1 MFRRFSNRT
10 REGADFLLCAQL
22 SSIEDNFKGFIDDIG
37 VFSCD
42 VFSLTW
48 SNPVGKSDSMKRFN
62 SQGLLS
68 VELRLMFVRHIHF
81 TLVGVFLFFNSTES
95 LAVVGGG
102 RRGGGSTQS

>member
-1 MFRRFSNRT
+1 MEQERAHTTCLACR
-10 REGADFLLCAQL
+10 LLKL
-22 SSIEDNFKGFIDDIG
+22 SFIEDNFKGFIDDIG

-68 VELRLMFVRHIHF
+68 VELRLLFVRHIHF
-81 TLVGVFLFFNSTES
+81 TLVGVFLLFQ
-95 LAVVGGG
+95 LY
-102 RRGGGSTQS
+102 

>member
-1 MFRRFSNRT
+1 MENTVELTPTNDQPILSAWAGVLRRFSNGT
-10 REGADFLLCAQL
+10 GEGADFLLCAQL

-62 SQGLLS
+62 SQGLLW
-68 VELRLMFVRHIHF
+68 VELRPLFIRHVHYP
-81 TLVGVFLFFNSTES
+81 LVGVFLFF
-95 LAVVGGG
+95 
-102 RRGGGSTQS
+102 